1 MRPWHPRTWPWPAIV
16 LAALVLLPLA
26 CLVLMST
33 QSAPQAWAHVREVLL
48 WPAIGSTLVAW
59 LGGMAVAG
67 VLGTGLAWLTAVC
80 EFPGRHWLRWAL
92 LLPLALP
99 AYVHAFVWL
108 GLLDFAGP
116 LQTLAREWGWTAR
129 WPSPRG
135 MWALCL
141 VFGLALYPYV
151 YLLAY
156 NAFSSMGARSLEAAQ
171 SLGSTPW
178 RAFWR
183 VAVPQCWP
191 WVAAGLTLVSMEIL
205 ADFGTV
211 SVFNVDTLTTVTYKA
226 WFQLFSL
233 ESGARISLALAALTL
248 TLTTVGHWA
257 QSRMRLS
264 VAHHAAA
271 RVSLRPATSALA
283 LAAALLVLLLGLGAP
298 LAQLLVWAAAVQGD
312 AWVSLGT
319 HAWHSLSLGL
329 SAALCV
335 AAWSLLLAWLRRH
348 HAHPATEACVKLS
361 LLGYALPGSVLAV
374 GLFIPWAWLDAQ
386 LQTWAQA
393 MGWQMHWSLRSS
405 VLALILGLSVRFMAV
420 GFQAVDQQWQRLT
433 RSQEESAAL
442 LGVSRRGLLWRF
454 YPAALSPGLASAM
467 LLVCIDVVK
476 EMPIT
481 LMLRPFG
488 WDTLALRIFEW
499 TSEGMWEQA
508 APAALAILACG
519 LMPIA
524 LLARSFDSTA
534 PRAKLSARPA
544 GT

>member
-1 MRPWHPRTWPWPAIV
+1 V
-16 LAALVLLPLA
+16 LAGLVLLPLV
-26 CLVLMST
+26 CLVLISAQT
-33 QSAPQAWAHVREVLL
+33 APQTWAHVREVLL
-48 WPAIGSTLVAW
+48 WPAIGNTLQVW
-59 LGGMAVAG
+59 LGSAVVAG
-67 VLGTGLAWLTAVC
+67 VLGTSLAWLTAVC
-80 EFPGRHWLRWAL
+80 EFPGRRWLRWAL

-108 GLLDFAGP
+108 GLLDYAGP
-116 LQTLAREWGWTAR
+116 LQTLAREWGWMAR

-135 MWALCL
+135 RWALCL

-156 NAFSSMGARSLEAAQ
+156 NAFSSMGARALEAAQ
-171 SLGSTPW
+171 TLGCGPW
-178 RAFWR
+178 RGFWR
-183 VAVPQCWP
+183 VALPQSWP
-191 WVAAGLTLVSMEIL
+191 WLAAGLTLVSMEIL

-248 TLTTVGHWA
+248 LLTTVGHWA

-264 VAHHAAA
+264 VAHQAAP
-271 RVSLRPATSALA
+271 RVALRPATAVLA
-283 LAAALLVLLLGLGAP
+283 MVAAVSVLLLGLGAP
-298 LAQLLVWAAAVQGD
+298 LAQLLVWAVAVHGD
-312 AWVSLGT
+312 AWTALGT
-319 HAWHSLSLGL
+319 HARHSVSLGL

-335 AAWSLLLAWLRRH
+335 ASWSLLLAWLRRH
-348 HAHPATEACVKLS
+348 HAHPATGACVKLG

-386 LQTWAQA
+386 LQTWAEA
-393 MGWQMHWSLRSS
+393 MGWQLHWSLRSS

-519 LMPIA
+519 LLPIA
-524 LLARSFDSTA
+524 LLARSFDQA
-534 PRAKLSARPA
+534 PSQPA
-544 GT
+544 GTVRHASAVGR

>member
-1 MRPWHPRTWPWPAIV
+1 MQAWHPKAWPWPALV
-16 LAALVLLPLA
+16 LAGLVLLPLA
-26 CLVLMST
+26 CLVFISA
-33 QSAPQAWAHVREVLL
+33 QSAPQVWGHVREVLL
-48 WPAIGSTLVAW
+48 WPALKSTVLVW
-59 LGGMAVAG
+59 LGGAAVAG

-80 EFPGRHWLRWAL
+80 EFPGRRWLRWAL

-116 LQTLAREWGWTAR
+116 LQTLAREWGWMAR

-135 MWALCL
+135 TWALCL

-156 NAFSSMGARSLEAAQ
+156 NAFSSMGARALEAAQ
-171 SLGSTPW
+171 TLGSTPW

-183 VAVPQCWP
+183 VALPQCWP

-233 ESGARISLALAALTL
+233 ESGARISLALAVLTL
-248 TLTTVGHWA
+248 VLTSVGHWA

-264 VAHHAAA
+264 VAHRAAP
-271 RVSLRPATSALA
+271 RVNLRPVTAALA
-283 LAAALLVLLLGLGAP
+283 LGAALLVLVLGLGAP
-298 LAQLLVWAAAVQGD
+298 LAQLISWAAAHGSDWAQLSRYAFNSV
-312 AWVSLGT
+312 
-319 HAWHSLSLGL
+319 SLGL

-335 AAWSLLLAWLRRH
+335 AVWSLLLAWLRRH
-348 HAHPATEACVKLS
+348 HAHPITGACVKLG

-386 LQTWAQA
+386 LQQAAQA
-393 MGWQMHWSLRSS
+393 LGWQLNWGLRSS

-519 LMPIA
+519 LLPIV
-524 LLARSFDSTA
+524 LLARSLDTA
-534 PRAKLSARPA
+534 PDRLAGPPA
-544 GT
+544 GA